1 MLPFFY
7 DYVHAKNLWDQLTS
21 SRDIDDQR
29 ILQSDWLK
37 VFYVIMKKNNR
48 FFTGLCRIMKN
59 TDMHHV

>member
-37 VFYVIMKKNNR
+37 VFYIIMKKNPD
-48 FFTGLCRIMKN
+48 FSQAFAEL
-59 TDMHHV
+59 